1 MLGVERE
8 HGCGSDGSEGLDGV
22 GPGDGVEVDER
33 ITRRDATEPGRD
45 VLDDGDGVAGDV
57 AAPSSLRREKR
68 RPSDRRARD
77 ASRVRAR
84 TGLRRTCEGSR
95 SSGPP
100 YDAPKPV
107 AVVVRTRTGDVASGR
122 FGARNVGVRRLG
134 PALPEGPDV
143 KEINMANDPMRILKA
158 DHREVEKLL
167 DKLAESEE
175 GAEREQMVDELVT
188 KLSAHME
195 AEESIVYPPV
205 KAEVGEEDEE
215 EAEVEHGLAREG
227 LEKVQQ
233 MVEMPGFGAAVEM
246 LKGGISHHV
255 EEEETQLLPELKESL
270 DRDAWLALG
279 DALVEAKKAA
289 GLPVPQPP
297 QRKSTKR
304 TRSSRST
311 KSTKSKART

>member
-1 MLGVERE
+1 M
-8 HGCGSDGSEGLDGV
+8 
-22 GPGDGVEVDER
+22 
-33 ITRRDATEPGRD
+33 
-45 VLDDGDGVAGDV
+45 
-57 AAPSSLRREKR
+57 
-68 RPSDRRARD
+68 
-77 ASRVRAR
+77 
-84 TGLRRTCEGSR
+84 
-95 SSGPP
+95 
-100 YDAPKPV
+100 
-107 AVVVRTRTGDVASGR
+107 
-122 FGARNVGVRRLG
+122 GVRRPG

-175 GAEREQMVDELVT
+175 GAEREQMVEELVT

-270 DRDAWLALG
+270 DRDVWLALG
-279 DALVEAKKAA
+279 DALVEAKQAA

-304 TRSSRST
+304 TRSTRST

>member
-1 MLGVERE
+1 M
-8 HGCGSDGSEGLDGV
+8 
-22 GPGDGVEVDER
+22 
-33 ITRRDATEPGRD
+33 
-45 VLDDGDGVAGDV
+45 LDDGDGVAGYVACRPAFAGRSVVPTIDGRAAHRVFELEQRCDV
-57 AAPSSLRREKR
+57 HAK
-68 RPSDRRARD
+68 
-77 ASRVRAR
+77 VRAHRAHR
-84 TGLRRTCEGSR
+84 TTL
-95 SSGPP
+95 
-100 YDAPKPV
+100 PKPV
-107 AVVVRTRTGDVASGR
+107 ALIVRTRKGDVASGR
-122 FGARNVGVRRLG
+122 FGARNVGVRRPG
-134 PALPEGPDV
+134 PAPPEGPDV

-175 GAEREQMVDELVT
+175 GAEREQMVEELVT

-215 EAEVEHGLAREG
+215 EAEIEHGLAREG

-304 TRSSRST
+304 TRSTRST